1 VLRFQLIRILQLT
14 AAILL
19 AGRAWQHLFWD
30 APYQYFFSGETGFTD
45 WFSDKLT
52 TVMGWF
58 YLFGVVFCFTLDKRD
73 TRWGNIFVFYSAALL
88 LLAQLYRISNAF
100 EIPTLLLYSSQFAT
114 PLIYY
119 QLQFTKIPIGRIMNT
134 LKLSLTLTLGAYAWY
149 ASGIYYGHKVA
160 WIEGLNNAF
169 GTGSNSAA
177 LFLYAL
183 AAFEIIIIL
192 VLWVK
197 PLQKIAF
204 AGILFW
210 GILLM
215 IASVA
220 LFCMEHPHW
229 QSGVRSAWE
238 LLCLVPNAGLSYAIW
253 KYVNEKKKEEDF

>member
-1 VLRFQLIRILQLT
+1 LSTFNPGT
-14 AAILL
+14 A
-19 AGRAWQHLFWD
+19 D
-30 APYQYFFSGETGFTD
+30 AT
-45 WFSDKLT
+45 K
-52 TVMGWF
+52 
-58 YLFGVVFCFTLDKRD
+58 
-73 TRWGNIFVFYSAALL
+73 
-88 LLAQLYRISNAF
+88 
-100 EIPTLLLYSSQFAT
+100 FAT

-149 ASGIYYGHKVA
+149 ASGIYYGHKAA
-160 WIEGLNNAF
+160 WIDGLNNVF
-169 GTGSNSAA
+169 GAGGGAA
-177 LFLYAL
+177 AILLYAL
-183 AAFEIIIIL
+183 ASFEIIIIL

-210 GILLM
+210 GVLLM

-220 LFCMEHPHW
+220 LFFLEHPHW